1 MANNSIFG
9 ERYTS
14 AAKFCTSWFKSRRDR
29 KATMRFFRKLLK
41 SFCYLPRMIT
51 TFKLKCYAVAKED
64 VMPSVKPRQDKRPNN
79 RSENLHQ
86 PTRDRARRM
95 RGFKSAKHAQQFLGV
110 FSVVGYFYRVGS
122 HLLKAKNYRELMQR
136 RFCSCREIVSL
147 PVAT

>member
-1 MANNSIFG
+1 
-9 ERYTS
+9 
-14 AAKFCTSWFKSRRDR
+14 
-29 KATMRFFRKLLK
+29 MRFFRKLLK
-41 SFCYLPRMIT
+41 SFCYLPRMIM
-51 TFKLKCYAVAKED
+51 TFKLKGYAAAKEE
-64 VMPSVKPRQDKRPNN
+64 VMPSVKPRQDKRLNN

-86 PTRDRARRM
+86 PTRGRARRT

-110 FSVVGYFYRVGS
+110 FSVVGYFFRVGS